1 MRGTLNPGDKQAII
15 HAVSHESR
23 RDVAQAQQ
31 ASGFNFTKSRH
42 FCNSLG

>member
-31 ASGFNFTKSRH
+31 VGDIATFFS
-42 FCNSLG
+42 